1 MSWGAVIV
9 GVGAITGGIIASRN
23 SGDAADAQ
31 AEASRYSTDAQV
43 IAADRAAQAQLQAA
57 GLSAGAMTRSAKI
70 SADAAKYAA
79 DIQWQMYEQS
89 RQDQLPWLKAGQ
101 KALGALEKKVYA
113 GPGEFTESPGYQF
126 RLDQGNKNIL
136 ANQSATGNLASG
148 RTLKAIQQYGQDY
161 ASNEYSN
168 FLNQYYQS
176 LSPLQSLA
184 GLGQSTAT
192 SMGGQAIG
200 AGNAIAGTVMTGA
213 GQQAS
218 AYHGLAGIYGNM
230 GSNLASIYMGQGA
243 AIAQNYMTQGDI
255 SAANSIRQASIWN
268 NAITGATSSIGY
280 FMGQNS
286 PWSGSPGAAATYS
299 NPMTQYQFGTGY
311 TGSYSLGATTN

>member
-9 GVGAITGGIIASRN
+9 GAGAITGGIIASRKA
-23 SGDAADAQ
+23 GDAADAQ

-57 GLSAGAMTRSAKI
+57 GLSAHAMTKAAGI
-70 SADAAKYAA
+70 SADASRYAT
-79 DIQWQMYEQS
+79 DIQWKMYEQA

-101 KALGALEKKVYA
+101 KALGELEKKVYA

-148 RTLKAIQQYGQDY
+148 RTLKALQQYGQDY

-176 LSPLQSLA
+176 LAPLQSLA

-192 SMGGQAIG
+192 SMGGQSIG
-200 AGNAIAGTVMTGA
+200 AGNAIAGTIMSGA
-213 GQQAS
+213 GQQSS
-218 AYHGLAGIYGNM
+218 AYQGLAGIYGNM
-230 GSNLASIYMGQGA
+230 GSNLASIYMGQGN
-243 AIAQNYMTQGDI
+243 AIAQNYMNQGNI
-255 SAANSIRQASIWN
+255 SAANSINQANIWN
-268 NAITGATSSIGY
+268 NAITGATSTLGY
-280 FMGQNS
+280 YLGQNS
-286 PWSGSPGAAATYS
+286 PWSGSPGVAATWS
-299 NPMTQYQFGTGY
+299 NPNTQYTFGTGY
-311 TGSYSLGATTN
+311 TGSYTLGATTN